1 MENKTQNT
9 VNFIINLFL
18 KVLLAVVAMALL
30 LYSAGG
36 GIFAGSLFSFK
47 RQKPAITIENTP
59 MTIQDVRAVGK
70 LVTASFYDEMIIKRN
85 KQELVNTNDGHTG
98 EIVIIQKAHVRIGV
112 DLAQLR
118 DEDIQVEG
126 DTTIRIT
133 LPPVECLH
141 VIMNPTD
148 TDIYSETTSR
158 NKKWS
163 FPQLQEVLEPVRD
176 TLLNRAKASKAMEK
190 ALQGAEDIVTEFL
203 TACGY
208 KHVFVTHTPSGPI
221 NLPDPETG
229 TATEDENVTPEA

>member
-18 KVLLAVVAMALL
+18 KVLLAVVAVALL

-36 GIFAGSLFSFK
+36 GIFAGSLFSLK

-85 KQELVNTNDGHTG
+85 KQELVNTNDGHNG

-112 DLAQLR
+112 DLTQLR

-126 DTTIRIT
+126 ESQPGRGGHRYGV
-133 LPPVECLH
+133 PHCL
-141 VIMNPTD
+141 
-148 TDIYSETTSR
+148 R
-158 NKKWS
+158 
-163 FPQLQEVLEPVRD
+163 LQTRLRHAHPVR
-176 TLLNRAKASKAMEK
+176 AH
-190 ALQGAEDIVTEFL
+190 Q
-203 TACGY
+203 
-208 KHVFVTHTPSGPI
+208 PSGPRNRDDNRGRERHSRGI
-221 NLPDPETG
+221 G
-229 TATEDENVTPEA
+229 IRM

>member
-18 KVLLAVVAMALL
+18 KVLLAVVAVALL

-47 RQKPAITIENTP
+47 RQKPAITIANTP

-85 KQELVNTNDGHTG
+85 KQELVNTNDGHNG

-112 DLAQLR
+112 DLTQLR
-118 DEDIQVEG
+118 DEDIQIEG

-133 LPPVECLH
+133 LR
-141 VIMNPTD
+141 PTP
-148 TDIYSETTSR
+148 TSIPRPRRGTR
-158 NKKWS
+158 NGPSSSSRKCW
-163 FPQLQEVLEPVRD
+163 
-176 TLLNRAKASKAMEK
+176 NRSK
-190 ALQGAEDIVTEFL
+190 
-203 TACGY
+203 
-208 KHVFVTHTPSGPI
+208 TPC
-221 NLPDPETG
+221 
-229 TATEDENVTPEA
+229 